1 MSKCTCGR
9 TFRPPF
15 CDSSH
20 WLSDEEYAILKEKVT
35 KLYEK
40 RNVQTTIQPTNENRL
55 SEQKDVS
62 RPTGSSN
69 DSKI

>member
-1 MSKCTCGR
+1 MSNCTCGR

-20 WLSDEEYAILKEKVT
+20 WLSDEEYVILKEKVS
-35 KLYEK
+35 KIYEK

-62 RPTGSSN
+62 RPTGPSHYP
-69 DSKI
+69 KI

>member
-20 WLSDEEYAILKEKVT
+20 WLSDEEYAILREKVT

-62 RPTGSSN
+62 RSTGPGNGSEV
-69 DSKI
+69 

>member
-1 MSKCTCGR
+1 MSTCTCGR

-20 WLSDEEYAILKEKVT
+20 WLSEQEYAILREKVT

-40 RNVQTTIQPTNENRL
+40 RNVQTTIQLTDENRL
-55 SEQKDVS
+55 SEQKNVF
-62 RPTGSSN
+62 RPIGAGNSS
-69 DSKI
+69 KV

>member
-20 WLSDEEYAILKEKVT
+20 WLSDEEYAILREKVT

-62 RPTGSSN
+62 RPTRSSN

>member
-20 WLSDEEYAILKEKVT
+20 WLSDEEYAILREKVT

-40 RNVQTTIQPTNENRL
+40 RNVQTTIQSTNENGL
-55 SEQKDVS
+55 PEQKDVS
-62 RPTGSSN
+62 RSNGSSN
-69 DSKI
+69 TPKV

>member
-20 WLSDEEYAILKEKVT
+20 WLSDEEYATLEAKLKKI
-35 KLYEK
+35 YEK
-40 RNVQTTIQPTNENRL
+40 RNVNTTIQPANEDRL
-55 SEQKDVS
+55 SKSQDVS
-62 RPTGSSN
+62 GPTRPSDNSEV
-69 DSKI
+69 

>member
-15 CDSSH
+15 CDGTH
-20 WLSDEEYAILKEKVT
+20 GLPELEYNRLEANLK

-40 RNVQTTIQPTNENRL
+40 RNVQTTIQPTNEDGL
-55 SEQKDVS
+55 SKSQDVS
-62 RPTGSSN
+62 GSSRPGDN
-69 DSKI
+69 SEV

>member
-20 WLSDEEYAILKEKVT
+20 WLSDEEYATLEAKLKKI
-35 KLYEK
+35 YEK
-40 RNVQTTIQPTNENRL
+40 RNVNTTIQPANEDRL
-55 SEQKDVS
+55 SKSQDVS
-62 RPTGSSN
+62 GPTGPSYN
-69 DSKI
+69 PEV